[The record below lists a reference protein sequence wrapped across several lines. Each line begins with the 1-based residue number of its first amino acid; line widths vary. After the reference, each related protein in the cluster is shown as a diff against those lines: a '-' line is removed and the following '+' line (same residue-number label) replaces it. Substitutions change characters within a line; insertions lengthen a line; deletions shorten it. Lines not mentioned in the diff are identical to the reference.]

1 LSPRRGRTAGDD
13 GHRRKRKSVGRSI
26 RNSPKKL
33 KLKRHS
39 SSSGPAQ
46 SSSATACTI
55 RGPPSPSS
63 PSTSSGEK
71 KLHVRSMERA
81 PAQDQ
86 DGQKRRK
93 KSQESVTQQD
103 QAVQEDLRLKSTVG
117 WQNAVKVLNAAYQ
130 HMDRPESQA
139 FLDDAFHKI
148 ISIML
153 DQQ

>member
-1 LSPRRGRTAGDD
+1 
-13 GHRRKRKSVGRSI
+13 
-26 RNSPKKL
+26 
-33 KLKRHS
+33 
-39 SSSGPAQ
+39 
-46 SSSATACTI
+46 
-55 RGPPSPSS
+55 
-63 PSTSSGEK
+63 
-71 KLHVRSMERA
+71 MERA

-103 QAVQEDLRLKSTVG
+103 QAMQDEELELFHVVQEDLRLKSTVG